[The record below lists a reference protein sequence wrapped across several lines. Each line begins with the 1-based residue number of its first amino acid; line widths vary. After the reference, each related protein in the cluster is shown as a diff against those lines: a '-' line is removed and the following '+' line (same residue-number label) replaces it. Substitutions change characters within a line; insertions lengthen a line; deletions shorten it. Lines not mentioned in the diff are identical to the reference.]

1 MKKVSRILQDAAWPV
16 IPGARKVMM
25 MINLRHIWQ
34 GEATKH
40 LARAEGC
47 VVPESARCVQCGI
60 CSYSCP
66 IGIDVRRY
74 AWEGQSI
81 SDSYCLTCGEC
92 VVRCPRGVL
101 RFERSSLFEPN
112 TVSNREV

>member
-1 MKKVSRILQDAAWPV
+1 
-16 IPGARKVMM
+16 
-25 MINLRHIWQ
+25 MINLRRIWQ

-66 IGIDVRRY
+66 IGIDVLSY
-74 AWEGQSI
+74 DWEGQSI
-81 SDSYCLTCGEC
+81 SDSYCLTCGEF
-92 VVRCPRGVL
+92 VARCPRGVL

-112 TVSNREV
+112 TVSNSEV